1 MTVRTEKKKS
11 HGLLAIAL
19 IAAAALVLAL
29 CVVPAVHTLTY
40 RDSAL
45 AARLVENYAQETG
58 QALPQGEVAWD
69 LAWIGRHLATGAPEA
84 ISGTTDDGRA
94 IYLFRFGDETYEEI
108 NLIDVTRPL
117 LGSTQFHIRTP
128 DGAADNWLEYKPW
141 GTLYL
146 DGQKA
151 GWQPF

>member
-11 HGLLAIAL
+11 RGLLAIAL

-58 QALPQGEVAWD
+58 QA
-69 LAWIGRHLATGAPEA
+69 
-84 ISGTTDDGRA
+84 
-94 IYLFRFGDETYEEI
+94 LFRFGDETYEEI